1 MHRRTRTA
9 LAAVS
14 TLAVTGAL
22 LVGGPAVATAAP
34 ADPTPTV
41 VVRGLNNPRQIDL
54 TALGTLLIAE
64 AGRGGDQCVEAPGG
78 ETSSITCLGYTGS
91 VSWVP
96 LPSLTRNSS
105 PVRIVTGLLSGAN
118 PQGGS
123 ATGSQA
129 VSART
134 IDEIFIGMVD
144 APHGVTLPAGLDT
157 ANYGKLLRSRWFG
170 TPRVAADV
178 AAYELANDPDGQLY
192 ESNPYAV
199 LALPGRVL
207 IADAAGNSILQ
218 YKNGRLSTF
227 AVLPNLLE
235 GTCAGLPNENGT
247 VGCDPVP
254 TGLAVDRNG
263 DIYVSGLGNLRPGNG
278 RVWKLNGRTGAI
290 LRTID
295 GLTGV
300 SGVAVDRNGVVFAS
314 QVFAGKVAR
323 IAADGTRS
331 EISVPFPAG
340 LALSGN
346 NTLYVAAYSTASEN
360 GLGMPDVDS
369 SGQVWRLRV

>member
-1 MHRRTRTA
+1 MQRSIRSV
-9 LAAVS
+9 LAAAS

-22 LVGGPAVATAAP
+22 LVGAPTAAVA
-34 ADPTPTV
+34 ADTGPVV

-54 TALGTLLIAE
+54 TALGTLLVAE

-78 ETSSITCLGYTGS
+78 ETSTITCLGYTGS
-91 VSWVP
+91 VSWVA
-96 LPSLTRNSS
+96 LPSVTKNSS

-118 PQGGS
+118 QQGAS

-134 IDEIFIGMVD
+134 IDEVFIGVVD
-144 APHGVTLPAGLDT
+144 KPHGVVMPTGFDT
-157 ANYGKLLRSRWFG
+157 TNYGKLLRSRWFG
-170 TPRVAADV
+170 TPRIAADV
-178 AAYELANDPDGQLY
+178 AAYELAHDPDGQLY

-199 LALPGRVL
+199 LSLPGRVL
-207 IADAAGNSILQ
+207 VADAAGNSVLQ
-218 YKNGRLSTF
+218 YRNGQLSTF
-227 AVLPNLLE
+227 KVLPNLLE

-254 TGLAVDRNG
+254 TGLAVDRHG

-278 RVWKLNGRTGAI
+278 RIWKLDGRTGAI
-290 LRTID
+290 LKTWD

-300 SGVAVDRNGVVFAS
+300 SGVAVDRNGVIFAS
-314 QVFAGKVAR
+314 QVFAGKVTR
-323 IAADGTRS
+323 INPDGSRS
-331 EISVPFPAG
+331 DIAVPFPAG
-340 LALSGN
+340 LAVTGS
-346 NTLYVAAYSTASEN
+346 TLYVAAYSTASEN

-369 SGQVWRLRV
+369 SGQVWRLKI